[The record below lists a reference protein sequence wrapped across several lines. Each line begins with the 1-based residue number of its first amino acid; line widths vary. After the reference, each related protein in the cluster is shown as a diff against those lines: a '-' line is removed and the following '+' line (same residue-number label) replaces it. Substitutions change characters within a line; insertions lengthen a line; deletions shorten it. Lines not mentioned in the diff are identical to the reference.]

1 MFRRAESELDFE
13 NEKIDY
19 RIVTD
24 YEDAYR
30 YNSPG
35 GQRAPKVESFIDV
48 NERNYKSESTK
59 RERRDK
65 AIRDM
70 ANNKNNHKDIGDE
83 FKSIIG
89 IIIAIIFFIIQ
100 IFF

>member
-1 MFRRAESELDFE
+1 MFRRAESESDFE

-19 RIVTD
+19 RIVTN

-35 GQRAPKVESFIDV
+35 GYKMPNVEEFKDV
-48 NERNYKSESTK
+48 NERNYKLESTK
-59 RERRDK
+59 RERRES
-65 AIRDM
+65 AIRNL
-70 ANNKNNHKDIGDE
+70 ANKKNNHKDSSDE
-83 FKSIIG
+83 VKSIIG

>member
-1 MFRRAESELDFE
+1 MFRRAESESDFE

-19 RIVTD
+19 RIVTN

-35 GQRAPKVESFIDV
+35 GHRMPKVEEFKDV
-48 NERNYKSESTK
+48 NERNYKLESTK
-59 RERRDK
+59 RERRERV
-65 AIRDM
+65 IRNL
-70 ANNKNNHKDIGDE
+70 ANKKNNHKDSGDE
-83 FKSIIG
+83 VKSIIG